1 MPRQVTLTFE
11 GSERAVAT
19 FCTHDGHL
27 TVAELIRCAVQKA
40 SFLYFEDSE
49 FDVVSCDAQVVEGVD
64 VFVRAALSECPNFPN
79 YRVEVRMRSQMDLAS
94 EKDVDSFNRLIDCSF
109 VDFTRPS
116 LADVA
121 ELPLS
126 DVTICVGEE
135 TVRTN
140 RGYLSVYSTY
150 FSEVFGSH
158 STADGEVAGILNGIG
173 ATDFAEFLLAVY
185 PNSKALDES
194 NVTLLAKMSDRF
206 GVATLMERCVLFLLT
221 SKIALGKKLALIDR
235 LSIFEPFR
243 KERGELLRRL
253 SLNDVALMLWFG
265 DVTKLSG
272 GCQAELFGLYPE
284 LLL

>member
-11 GSERAVAT
+11 GSDRAVAT
-19 FCTHDGHL
+19 FCTHEGHF
-27 TVAELIRCAVQKA
+27 TVAELIRCAVEKT
-40 SFLYFEDSE
+40 SFLYFEHSE
-49 FDVVSCDAQVVEGVD
+49 FDVVSCDAQVIDGVD
-64 VFVRAALSECPNFPN
+64 IFVKAALSGCPNFPN
-79 YRVEVRMRSQMDLAS
+79 YRVEVQMRSQMDLPS
-94 EKDVDSFNRLIDCSF
+94 EKDVDSFNR
-109 VDFTRPS
+109 RPS

-126 DVTICVGEE
+126 DVTICIGEE

-140 RGYLSVYSTY
+140 RGYLSVYATY

-158 STADGEVAGILNGIG
+158 NPADGEVAVILNGIG
-173 ATDFAEFLLAVY
+173 AADFAEFLLAIY
-185 PNSKALDES
+185 PNSKALDEL
-194 NVTLLAKMSDRF
+194 NVALLAKMADRF
-206 GVATLMERCVLFLLT
+206 EVATLMERCVLFLLT

-235 LSIFEPFR
+235 LSVFEPFR

-265 DVTKLSG
+265 GVAKLSG
-272 GCQAELFGLYPE
+272 GCQAELFGLYQE